1 MSFKESEKEGQQPS
15 GRVGVTRVLKRAM
28 RYREVAAGL
37 KSQSIDFVVGERFKA
52 FDVMMKKM
60 KEYENHKC
68 VKLWKRDSRTV
79 QAAQKRLTRPLH
91 EQIRYYEVSFCCI
104 HGGKMFRSKG
114 KGKRFCS

>member
-1 MSFKESEKEGQQPS
+1 MSFKESEKEGQQPAES
-15 GRVGVTRVLKRAM
+15 VCPEGSNEI
-28 RYREVAAGL
+28 EVAAGL
-37 KSQSIDFVVGERFKA
+37 KSQSIDFVVGERFKT
-52 FDVMMKKM
+52 FDEVMKKM

-91 EQIRYYEVSFCCI
+91 EQIQYYKVLFCCI
-104 HGGKMFRSKG
+104 HGGKMFQSKG